1 MFEIQILFHLFSNVR
16 HRLIK
21 IYKKGS
27 HDKRFCIKTWHK
39 KESITDYQI
48 NPSDKMASVSILSRG
63 KNRLLREFLGGITTS
78 IGAPI
83 SGHL

>member
-1 MFEIQILFHLFSNVR
+1 MSEIGQENQQFELGVPAMFEIQILFHLFSNVR

-39 KESITDYQI
+39 KESW
-48 NPSDKMASVSILSRG
+48 LS
-63 KNRLLREFLGGITTS
+63 NQS
-78 IGAPI
+78 
-83 SGHL
+83 